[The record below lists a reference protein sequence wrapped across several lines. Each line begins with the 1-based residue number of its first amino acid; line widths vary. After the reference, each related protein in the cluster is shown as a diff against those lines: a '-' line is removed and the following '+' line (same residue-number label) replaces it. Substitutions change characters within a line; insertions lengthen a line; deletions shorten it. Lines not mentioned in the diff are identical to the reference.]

1 MRIRSTI
8 ARTCVHFAAASVAV
22 GLAAVP
28 ANAVA
33 DRDCGDF
40 ASQRAAQIFYLKA
53 GGPRVDPH
61 RLDAEG
67 DGVAC
72 ESNPAPYYYG
82 STLPGGSGGSGGG
95 GQQTS
100 GGGTRVDYVV
110 DGDTIRLTNGQYV
123 RLIGIDTPERG
134 RPYYLAAKRH
144 IDRMVQGKVRLV
156 NPASTDDKDHYG
168 RLLRYVRDDG
178 RDAGL
183 AQLRKGYAHARYD
196 SRDGYDW
203 HPSQSKYRRADATT
217 RDLW

>member
-1 MRIRSTI
+1 MRTTI
-8 ARTCVHFAAASVAV
+8 TRICVLFIAASVTV

-40 ASQRAAQIFYLKA
+40 ASQRAAQIFYLNA

-82 STLPGGSGGSGGG
+82 SSVPGGPGGSGGSGG

-134 RPYYLAAKRH
+134 RPYYLAAKRNL
-144 IDRMVQGKVRLV
+144 DRMVQGKVRLV
-156 NPASTDDKDHYG
+156 NPASTDDKDRYG
-168 RLLRYVRDDG
+168 RLLRYVRDGG
-178 RDAGL
+178 RDTGF
-183 AQLRKGYAHARYD
+183 AQIRKGYAHARYD

-217 RDLW
+217 GDLW